1 MTEKYSTKKL
11 LFKAYLWNMFGK
23 LIVRSLGVTSTLILV
38 RLLDPKDFGI
48 VAIGI
53 LIIGFFEVLSNA
65 GVNRYLILQPSPS
78 DDDYNAAWT
87 INIFL
92 RSILN
97 IILIL
102 LASSAARLFDNP
114 ELKTVIYIMCLT
126 EFFYSFRNIGMVKLE
141 KELNYQKENKIL
153 ILAKI
158 FSFFACLTAAYYFR
172 NYYALLIG
180 NIVNVIIDVIGSYM
194 VVSYR
199 PKFNF
204 KFQAEMFSYSKFLLF
219 RNIVSYIRSQMDILL
234 VGKRF
239 GDVATGQF
247 SVARQFSA
255 MPQSELVSPAMQPI
269 FSGLAKFKSEPAKLM
284 ANSIQVL
291 QLGFL
296 FLAPCALG
304 MLAVAEP
311 FTLVVLGEKWL
322 PVKDFIGVL
331 ALLMIIFITQSVL
344 TTLYDANDKIK
355 YSMFG
360 DFAGI
365 VLLATGFIYYAVN
378 SVTEFAYL
386 RVFVGAINFCFLI
399 YFAKIFVGMSVKKVL
414 EILVV
419 PLSLSL
425 VMFYFLNLLEPH
437 FERYPAAIQ
446 LLVSVFTGLIIYVV
460 LLLFISYLI
469 RKFIKHGE
477 FNVLIDSIPV
487 KFLNRYK
494 LRFLVRNNS

>member
-1 MTEKYSTKKL
+1 
-11 LFKAYLWNMFGK
+11 MFGK
-23 LIVRSLGVTSTLILV
+23 LIVRSLGIISTLILV

-92 RSILN
+92 RTVLN

-102 LASSAARLFDNP
+102 LASSAARLFENP
-114 ELKTVIYIMCLT
+114 ELETVIYIMCLT

-141 KELNYQKENKIL
+141 KELNYQKENKVL

-158 FSFFACLTAAYYFR
+158 LSFCACLTAAYYFR

-180 NIVNVIIDVIGSYM
+180 NIVNVIISIIGSYM

-291 QLGFL
+291 QLGYL

-304 MLAVAEP
+304 LLAVAEP

-331 ALLMIIFITQSVL
+331 ALLMIIFITQSVI
-344 TTLYDANDKIK
+344 TTLYDANNKIK

-365 VLLATGFIYYAVN
+365 VLLATGFIYYSVN

-386 RVFVGAINFCFLI
+386 RVFVGAINFCFII
-399 YFAKIFVGMSVKKVL
+399 YFAKIFVELPVKKVL
-414 EILVV
+414 EVLML

-425 VMFYFLNLLEPH
+425 AMYYFLMLLKPY
-437 FERYPAAIQ
+437 FYSYPSAVE
-446 LLVSVFTGLIIYVV
+446 LFLTVFFGFTIYV
-460 LLLFISYLI
+460 LLLLLFSILI
-469 RKFIKHGE
+469 RIFIKGGE
-477 FNVLIDSIPV
+477 FNLLIDSLPISV
-487 KFLNRYK
+487 LKRLK
-494 LRFLVRNNS
+494 